1 MGNIEI
7 KVQFIMDIIEGK
19 YTLSET
25 KKKMQ
30 EYEEKYGSDFF
41 VEYEVEKKGKPW
53 DRNYLEELRLKSM
66 TGMSSKQFILHLAE
80 VSEYVHKNEKQ
91 KKIRKKIIITGA
103 ICGIIAALVILAIA
117 FSKANAS

>member
-1 MGNIEI
+1 MRNSRIEAE
-7 KVQFIMDIIEGK
+7 FITDITNGK
-19 YTLSET
+19 YNLIEA

-30 EYEEKYGSDFF
+30 ECEEKYGSDFF
-41 VEYEVEKKGKPW
+41 VEYEVEKKGIPW
-53 DRNYLEELRLKSM
+53 VRNYLEELRLKSM

-91 KKIRKKIIITGA
+91 KKIKKIIIITGA

-117 FSKANAS
+117 FSKANA

>member
-103 ICGIIAALVILAIA
+103 IFGIIAALVILAIA

>member
-1 MGNIEI
+1 MRNSRIEAE
-7 KVQFIMDIIEGK
+7 FITDITNGK
-19 YTLSET
+19 YTLIEA

-80 VSEYVHKNEKQ
+80 VSEYVHENERKTKN
-91 KKIRKKIIITGA
+91 KKKFLIAGA
-103 ICGIIAALVILAIA
+103 AAGIIVAIVMIIFKIL
-117 FSKANAS
+117 